1 MKDEDKTKKQLIN
14 ELAELCQQ
22 NKELRASEIK
32 RKLAAERI
40 RKLGRL
46 KEELL
51 SSGSLHEKLKKITN
65 GVVEILHAD
74 FSRIWITKPGDL
86 CDSGCMHVEITE
98 GPHIC
103 HYRDRCL
110 HLIASSGRY
119 THTDGKVHRRVPFG
133 CYKIGRVAAAEDPKF
148 ITSDVTNDPRVHDH
162 NWAKKLDLVS
172 FAGYRLLSEV
182 SEPIGVLALF
192 SKRVISPDEDAL
204 IEDIANTAAQVIQTT
219 TADEELKKTKD
230 YLDNVIESSLEGI
243 VVSDSMGYLTRVN
256 NSFLKLIGYN
266 EEEILGKH
274 ISEFTPYE
282 EGVYDSTTGEMVEI
296 DEKFIADAAE
306 IAGNKLFEE
315 GKITNWDSY
324 YLRRDQKIVPV
335 EINITYLYNKN
346 GETIGSVGINRD
358 ITERRQIERVLRES
372 HQELE
377 EKVEKRTATL
387 KLTNEQL
394 QQEIAQRKKIEQK
407 LITYQNQLKS
417 LASQI
422 TLSEERERRRLAD
435 YLHDE
440 IGQQL
445 IGVKIKLKMLEDSLS
460 SHQHSTALSDT
471 IHTISGVIDNA
482 RSLTYEISPPIL
494 HQLGLEA
501 ALEWLAEQTEEQYN
515 INVTCE
521 DDNQVKPLDADVKIL
536 LFQAVRELLINVAKH
551 AQAHNARVSLK
562 KGSNHIRICVED
574 DGIGF
579 THSGKDSS
587 REKNKGFGLFS
598 ITERLEQ
605 LGGHLE
611 IASKPDC
618 GTHITLIA
626 PLMSKVGGL

>member
-1 MKDEDKTKKQLIN
+1 
-14 ELAELCQQ
+14 
-22 NKELRASEIK
+22 
-32 RKLAAERI
+32 
-40 RKLGRL
+40 
-46 KEELL
+46 
-51 SSGSLHEKLKKITN
+51 
-65 GVVEILHAD
+65 
-74 FSRIWITKPGDL
+74 
-86 CDSGCMHVEITE
+86 
-98 GPHIC
+98 
-103 HYRDRCL
+103 
-110 HLIASSGRY
+110 
-119 THTDGKVHRRVPFG
+119 VHRRVPFG

-394 QQEIAQRKKIEQK
+394 QQEITQRKKTEQK
-407 LITYQNQLKS
+407 LINYQNQLKS

-422 TLSEERERRRLAD
+422 TLSEEKERRRLAD

-445 IGVKIKLKMLEDSLS
+445 IGIKIKLEMLEDSLS

-471 IHTISGVIDNA
+471 INTISGVINNA
-482 RSLTYEISPPIL
+482 RSLTYEISPAIL

-501 ALEWLAEQTEEQYN
+501 ALENLAEHTEEQYT
-515 INVTCE
+515 INVTFE
-521 DDNQVKPLDADVKIL
+521 DDNQVKPLDDDVKIL
-536 LFQAVRELLINVAKH
+536 LFQAVRELLANVAKH

-562 KGSNHIRICVED
+562 RASNHIRICVED